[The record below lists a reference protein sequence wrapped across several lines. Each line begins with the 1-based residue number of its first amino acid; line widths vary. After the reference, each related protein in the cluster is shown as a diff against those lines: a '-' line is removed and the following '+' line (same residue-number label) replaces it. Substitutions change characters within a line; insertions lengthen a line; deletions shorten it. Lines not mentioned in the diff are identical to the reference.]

1 MSVNRTSGSLIFS
14 ISIGYMTEERGFDL
28 LRRPRRRHLYT
39 PEVDWALF
47 QVVNGALRGHDG
59 LQDVVQGWGTVSV
72 PLFVVATFA
81 LWFLA
86 RPYGALRWKLATA
99 NALVAAAVAMLA
111 NQAIAHVWLRA
122 RPFTTHP
129 DATVLLTARSPDPS
143 FPSDHAAA
151 AFAIAVAVLLVSRRV
166 GAIFLA
172 AATLIA
178 ISRVL
183 LGVHYPGDV
192 AAGALVG
199 AAAALAVSRLTSR
212 PVTAIVR
219 LVSRVTDPLVAAISR
234 RPPARA

>member
-1 MSVNRTSGSLIFS
+1 M
-14 ISIGYMTEERGFDL
+14 
-28 LRRPRRRHLYT
+28 
-39 PEVDWALF
+39 DWTLF
-47 QVVNGALRGHDG
+47 QLANGALRGRDG
-59 LQDVVQGWGTVSV
+59 LQDVVEGWGRLSV

-99 NALVAAAVAMLA
+99 NALLAAAVAMLA
-111 NQAIAHVWLRA
+111 NQAIAHIWLRA

-129 DATVLLTARSPDPS
+129 DGTVLLTAPSPDPS

-151 AFAIAVAVLLVSRRV
+151 AFAIAVAVLLVNRRI

-178 ISRVL
+178 VSRVL

-192 AAGALVG
+192 LAGALVG
-199 AAAALAVSRLTSR
+199 AAAAVAVSRLGSR
-212 PVTAIVR
+212 PLTAIVR
-219 LVSRVTDPLVAAISR
+219 VVSRLTDPLVAAISR
-234 RPPARA
+234 RLPTPS